1 MKVLKGKGASA
12 KIAFGKL
19 VFAEKKQNVK
29 RLRVK
34 DTDAEIRKYKEAVS
48 SAIEEIQVLY
58 EKAVVEV
65 GETNAEIFNM
75 HKVMLEDEDFSG
87 SVVNIIESQQVN
99 AEFAVASTG
108 ENFSGMFLAMEDEY
122 MRERSRDVKDISERL
137 IRILIGEKETFEEIK
152 EPSIIGADDL
162 TPSETVKIDKSKV
175 IGIVTKKGSL
185 NSHTAILARSM
196 GIPAIVNVEELGQE
210 FSGKYAIA
218 DGFKG
223 ELYVEPDDATV
234 NKYLELKEE
243 QRKKEKLLEKIK
255 GVKCRTSKGKDIMLY
270 ANIGD
275 LAEVANCLENDAEGI
290 GLFRSEFLYLK
301 ANKEPT
307 EEEQFIAYKT
317 VAENMGGKR
326 VIIRTMDIGA
336 DKQVDYL
343 NLKKESNP
351 ALGYRA
357 IRICLDRPSMFKKQL
372 SAILRAAAFG
382 KIAVMFPMIT
392 SEEEVIKALEYLNEV
407 KNELAEK
414 GIPIDENIDVGIMI
428 ETPASALIADKL
440 AKYVKFFS
448 IGTNDLTQYTLACDR
463 ENLSLEKYCNP
474 HHEAVFKLIEMTVK
488 VAHRNGV
495 WVGVCGE
502 LASDLTVT
510 KRLIDM
516 GVDELSVSP
525 SSLLPLKEKILNT

>member
-19 VFAEKKQNVK
+19 IFANKQKSVK
-29 RLRVK
+29 RFRVV
-34 DTDAEIRKYKEAVS
+34 DVEAETVKYKNAVET
-48 SAIEEIQVLY
+48 AIKEIQELY

-87 SVVNIIESQQVN
+87 SVINIIESQEVN

-108 ENFSGMFLAMEDEY
+108 ENFSNMFLSMEDEY
-122 MRERSRDVKDISERL
+122 MRERSRDVKDISDRL
-137 IRILIGEKETFEEIK
+137 IRILSGEKEAFEEIK
-152 EPSIIGADDL
+152 EPSIVAAEDL
-162 TPSETVKIDKSKV
+162 TPSETVKMDKSKV

-196 GIPAIVNVEELGQE
+196 GIPAIVNIEELGSE

-223 ELYVEPDDATV
+223 ELYVEPDDATI

-255 GVKCRTSKGKDIMLY
+255 GVKCKTSKGKDIMLY

-275 LAEVANCLENDAEGI
+275 LSEVGNCLENDAEGI

-317 VAENMGGKR
+317 VAENMGGRR

-372 SAILRAAAFG
+372 SAILRAAAYG
-382 KIAVMFPMIT
+382 KIAVMFPMIS
-392 SEEEVIKALEYLNEV
+392 SENEVIQALGYLKEV
-407 KNELAEK
+407 KEELNKK

-428 ETPASALIADKL
+428 ETPAAALIANKL

-463 ENLSLEKYCNP
+463 ENLSVEKYCNP
-474 HHEAVFKLIEMTVK
+474 NHEAVYKLIEMTVK
-488 VAHRNGV
+488 AAHNNGI

-502 LASDLTVT
+502 LASDLDAAE
-510 KRLIDM
+510 KLIKI

-525 SSLLPLKEKILNT
+525 SALLPLKEKILSI

>member
-1 MKVLKGKGASA
+1 MKILKGKGASA
-12 KIAFGKL
+12 QITFGRL
-19 VFAEKKQNVK
+19 VFAGKEKNVK
-29 RLRVK
+29 RYRVADVK
-34 DTDAEIRKYKEAVS
+34 NETEKYKKALNV
-48 SAIEEIQVLY
+48 ALEEISALY
-58 EKAVVEV
+58 DKAVIEV

-75 HKVMLEDEDFSG
+75 HKVMLTDEDFSG
-87 SVVNIIESQQVN
+87 SVINIIESQEVN

-108 ENFSGMFLAMEDEY
+108 ENFANMFLAMDDEY
-122 MRERSRDVKDISERL
+122 MKERSRDVKDISDRL
-137 IRILIGEKETFEEIK
+137 IRILSGEKDAFEEIK
-152 EPSIIGADDL
+152 EPSIVAAYDL
-162 TPSETVKIDKSKV
+162 TPSETVKMDKSKV
-175 IGIVTKKGSL
+175 MGIVTKKGSL

-196 GIPAIVNVEELGQE
+196 GIPAIVNVEDLSEEL
-210 FSGKYAIA
+210 SGKYVIV

-223 ELYVEPDDATV
+223 ELYVEPDDEAV
-234 NKYLELKEE
+234 NEYLSLKEKHI
-243 QRKKEKLLEKIK
+243 KKAKLLEKIK
-255 GVKCRTSKGKDIMLY
+255 GVKCRTSKGKEIMLY

-275 LAEVANCLENDAEGI
+275 VSEVGNCLENDAEGI

-307 EEEQFIAYKT
+307 EEEQFVAYKT

-336 DKQVDYL
+336 DKKADYL

-357 IRICLDRPSMFKKQL
+357 IRICLDRPSLFKKQL
-372 SAILRAAAFG
+372 SAILRAAAYG
-382 KIAVMFPMIT
+382 KISVMFPMIC
-392 SEEEVIKALEYLNEV
+392 SEGEVIKCLDYLKEV
-407 KNELAEK
+407 KEELNNK
-414 GIPIDENIDVGIMI
+414 GIPIDENIEVGIMI
-428 ETPASALIADKL
+428 ETPAAALIADKL

-463 ENLSLEKYCNP
+463 ENLSVEKYCNP

-488 VAHRNGV
+488 AAHKNSA

-502 LASDLTVT
+502 LASDLDAVE
-510 KRLIDM
+510 KLIAL

-525 SSLLPLKEKILNT
+525 SSILPLKEKILGI